1 MRHGIALILLATLAS
16 TTNAQTQFYK
26 CKDKWGQPI
35 FSQRPCGE
43 NAETG
48 TVSGPEPTGGPVTS
62 TAAAPPAASEGPSAW
77 DKIEAANV
85 LREANREIDRRE
97 DRITSLEKERDQ
109 KLAELKNKKRYA
121 NNNLA
126 GATWEESISTE
137 MRAITDQYQSK
148 IDSDRRK
155 IDRLQEQADRVAKSL

>member
-1 MRHGIALILLATLAS
+1 MKHGIALILLATLAS

-35 FSQRPCGE
+35 FSQRPCGD

-48 TVSGPEPTGGPVTS
+48 TVSGPEHTGGPVTPS
-62 TAAAPPAASEGPSAW
+62 AAAPATSSEGPSAW
-77 DKIEAANV
+77 DKIEAANA

-97 DRITSLEKERDQ
+97 AQISSLERERDQ
-109 KLAELKNKKRYA
+109 KLAALKNKKRYA

-126 GATWEESISTE
+126 GATWEESISSE
-137 MRAITDQYQSK
+137 MQAINDQYQSK
-148 IDSDRRK
+148 IDSQRRK
-155 IDRLQEQADRVAKSL
+155 IDRLQEQADRVAGSL

>member
-1 MRHGIALILLATLAS
+1 MRHGPIILALLTLAS
-16 TTNAQTQFYK
+16 SASAQTQFYK
-26 CKDKWGQPI
+26 CQDKWGQPI

-48 TVSGPEPTGGPVTS
+48 TVSGPEHTGGPVAP
-62 TAAAPPAASEGPSAW
+62 TAAAPAMPPGESSAW
-77 DKIEAANV
+77 DRIEAANL

-97 DRITSLEKERDQ
+97 DRISSLERERDQ
-109 KLAELKNKKRYA
+109 KIAALKNKKRYA

-137 MRAITDQYQSK
+137 MRAINDQYQSK
-148 IDSDRRK
+148 IDSQRSI
-155 IDRLQEQADRVAKSL
+155 IDRLQEQADRVSESL